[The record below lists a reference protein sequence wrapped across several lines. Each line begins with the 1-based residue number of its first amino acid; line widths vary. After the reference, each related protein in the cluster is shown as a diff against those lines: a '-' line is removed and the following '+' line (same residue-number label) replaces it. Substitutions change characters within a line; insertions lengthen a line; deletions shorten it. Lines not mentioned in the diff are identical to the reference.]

1 MKQRGL
7 LEIKKDTVII
17 QNLALLKEV
26 AEGAKL

>member
-7 LEIKKDTVII
+7 LEINKDALII
-17 QNLALLKEV
+17 QNLELLKEV